1 MEAAIQHKKLKLADS
16 DAIILFFEFYKLVF
30 LGTKF
35 TEKVLQIRVTP
46 PTAADKSK
54 QVIVQINTDKNS

>member
-1 MEAAIQHKKLKLADS
+1 MDSAIVHKKLKLSDS

-35 TEKVLQIRVTP
+35 TEKVLQIRVTQ
-46 PTAADKSK
+46 PTAPTADK
-54 QVIVQINTDKNS
+54 QVVL

>member
-1 MEAAIQHKKLKLADS
+1 MDAAIQHKKIKLTVS
-16 DAIILFFEFYKLVF
+16 DAIILFFEFYKLIF

-46 PTAADKSK
+46 P
-54 QVIVQINTDKNS
+54 